1 MTPQES
7 ELVNALF
14 DRLANIENAPRDA
27 AAERLIEDGA
37 RRAPHALYAL
47 VQTVLLQDEGLK
59 RANAR
64 IEELQAQAAEG
75 AAQEQGQGQGQ
86 GSFLDSMREAFA
98 PHEPRGSVPSVRAAG
113 TASGGT
119 APEMA
124 PPREYP
130 PQMPPTPGYG
140 APPPGAG
147 GGSFLGP
154 AASTAAGMIGGALLL
169 DGIRSMFGHRA
180 GAADANAFGGLTGGN
195 TSGSTVDSDLARA
208 AGVDDIDDAARRDR
222 DKPLR
227 LTPTTAQAPIRPRMR
242 TRTPMLL
249 STVRPLTA
257 TISTTR
263 MIRVSATTTSILTMT
278 VTTTVTTSDSAF
290 DLY

>member
-14 DRLANIENAPRDA
+14 DRLANIESAPRDA
-27 AAERLIEDGA
+27 AAERLIVDGA

-64 IEELQAQAAEG
+64 IEELQVQAAGG
-75 AAQEQGQGQGQ
+75 AAEEQGQGQ

-98 PHEPRGSVPSVRAAG
+98 SREPRGSVPSVRAAG
-113 TASGGT
+113 AASGGT

-124 PPREYP
+124 PPRDYS

-140 APPPGAG
+140 APPPGT

-154 AASTAAGMIGGALLL
+154 AASTAAGMIGGSLLL
-169 DGIRSMFGHRA
+169 EGIRSMFGHRA
-180 GAADANAFGGLTGGN
+180 GTADANTSLAGGN
-195 TSGSTVDSDLARA
+195 TSGGAANSGVARVA
-208 AGVDDIDDAARRDR
+208 DIDDAAGRDR
-222 DKPLR
+222 DK
-227 LTPTTAQAPIRPRMR
+227 TAASDVDHGGGSDPSANTDADAPFDDSNDIDNADD
-242 TRTPMLL
+242 TSL
-249 STVRPLTA
+249 SDDDFD
-257 TISTTR
+257 
-263 MIRVSATTTSILTMT
+263 
-278 VTTTVTTSDSAF
+278 SDDSS
-290 DLY
+290 DDSYDV